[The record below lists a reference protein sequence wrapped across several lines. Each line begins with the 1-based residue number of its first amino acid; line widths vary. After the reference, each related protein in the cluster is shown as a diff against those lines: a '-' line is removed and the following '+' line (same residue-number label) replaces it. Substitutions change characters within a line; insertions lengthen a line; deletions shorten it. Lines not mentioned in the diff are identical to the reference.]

1 MKLKIIKDSNFKE
14 PLLQIY
20 TRHIDK
26 QTQRVIDFIQQR
38 PNIVYGYKNKRLE
51 FIPLEKV
58 IRIFTENKQVLI
70 QTPTDTYLAK
80 QRLYFF

>member
-20 TRHIDK
+20 TRNIDK
-26 QTQRVIDFIQQR
+26 QTQRLIDFIQQR

-51 FIPLEKV
+51 LMPL
-58 IRIFTENKQVLI
+58 
-70 QTPTDTYLAK
+70 
-80 QRLYFF
+80 

>member
-1 MKLKIIKDSNFKE
+1 MKLKIIKDSSFKE

-26 QTQRVIDFIQQR
+26 QTQRVIDFIQQK

-58 IRIFTENKQVLI
+58 IRIFHGKQTGLNSN
-70 QTPTDTYLAK
+70 TNRYL
-80 QRLYFF
+80 FS